1 MITREEA
8 LLMGTNAPKPHQ
20 RVISKL
26 LAHLSYRYYVEG
38 SLLLEPLPETM
49 LDESQ
54 TSATPDIIF
63 YDNVLEETPV
73 IIEITHSTGLKND
86 LKKLRSLIEENEY
99 GIEEGFVYD
108 YKRNKW
114 HKYKRGVGDIPDN
127 PSFCEAINL
136 DLATLL

>member
-26 LAHLSYRYYVEG
+26 LAHLSYRYYIQG
-38 SLLLEPLPETM
+38 GLHLEPLPETM
-49 LDESQ
+49 LDEGQ
-54 TSATPDIIF
+54 TSPTPDIIL

-73 IIEITHSTGLKND
+73 IIEITHTNGVKND
-86 LKKLRSLIEENEY
+86 LKKLRSLMEETEY
-99 GIEEGFVYD
+99 GIVEGFVYD
-108 YKRNKW
+108 YKRNQW
-114 HKYKRGVGDIPDN
+114 HKYHRDKGDITDA
-127 PSFCEAINL
+127 PSFCEAIQL